1 MIDHNNNNKNIIIYV
16 LRPLYLYYQTNRFSD
31 DITMLFSTKVA
42 FNDFCVSIEIGT
54 YRIVY
59 ESYFIC
65 IIIRLSHNIRHES
78 QRVYYCHDYPSS
90 NKTLNRIRLLFNI
103 NLKNDMQ

>member
-31 DITMLFSTKVA
+31 DITMLFSTEVA

-65 IIIRLSHNIRHES
+65 IIIRLSYNIRHES
-78 QRVYYCHDYPSS
+78 QSIIVMTPFS

-103 NLKNDMQ
+103 HLKNDMK